1 MRNIVKMIKTTLI
14 ASFCLVIAACSSGGS
29 GSTEGVNITGRWTGD
44 LQLTTDVTVRIEIN
58 FAQLD
63 TIGVPGN
70 ARSSAVTYSITFNES
85 SDPTGVIRSCLRTLA
100 GETAQINSESNPA
113 TLTGDGLSAVVINN
127 RISGQGV
134 WEGDDDCVVGGPFA
148 VTRSGTR

>member
-1 MRNIVKMIKTTLI
+1 MIKTTLI

-44 LQLTTDVTVRIEIN
+44 LQLTTDVTVRIEIS

-63 TIGVPGN
+63 TVGVPGN
-70 ARSSAVTYSITFNES
+70 TRTSTVTYSVTFNES
-85 SDPTGVIRSCLRTLA
+85 SDPTGTIQSCLRTLA
-100 GETAQINSESNPA
+100 GETAQINAESNPA

-127 RISGQGV
+127 RISGQAV

-148 VTRSGTR
+148 VTRAGTR